1 MSLAI
6 AMASSSVVYG
16 QDAQHRAEDLLSR
29 DGHGV
34 AHIGKH
40 RGLHKVAVGEA
51 LVQAPLIEAKEV
63 HVSFPGA
70 RQGWLS
76 KATPKLA
83 VRGVS
88 LTIQPGEVVAV
99 VGRSGSG

>member
-1 MSLAI
+1 MRSVLTAPRQAYTKSLI
-6 AMASSSVVYG
+6 AALPQRS
-16 QDAQHRAEDLLSR
+16 AQRPAR
-29 DGHGV
+29 P
-34 AHIGKH
+34 
-40 RGLHKVAVGEA
+40 
-51 LVQAPLIEAKEV
+51 VQAPLIEAKDV

-88 LTIQPGEVVAV
+88 LAIQPGEVVAV
-99 VGRSGSG
+99 VGGRAQARPRWAAP